1 MFMNKVLIDFT
12 NCFGIDKLEYEF
24 DFSVKNVYSI
34 YAKNGSMKTS
44 FANTF
49 QKIQQ
54 GKANEICDKI
64 YEIPGNAIVKIDDN
78 DIEKENIFVIKSYE
92 VEYESD
98 ISPLLV
104 RGELKES
111 LKDVLKSRDKL
122 FKVLEKDSGLKIKK
136 TLQGKTV
143 YELEPRILED
153 FSFSEQSFLL
163 NLENLKPKKFE
174 TDFSDIMYSIIFDG
188 SIQKKIQSYEF
199 QNGIDAFIKK
209 IDEIYNSFS
218 FLEKGKLTLP
228 KLKNI
233 RKSIEKDSYFVK
245 GNNLNLNGG
254 IVISDINA
262 LDTTLFEIET
272 KVKNLPELKDIEQ
285 LLSDAK
291 GMILKDVIE
300 THIDIIPYLKINKL
314 DELKKILWM
323 SYIAKNGVIFEELYI
338 KYLKFSN
345 LIDETPIEDTPWK
358 KSLSIFKKR
367 FTVPFDMEV
376 TNLKGAVIGE
386 SVPQIEF
393 TFEKNGNVKKIDRTR
408 LDELDTL
415 SQGEKRALYL
425 LNIIFDLEKIKAE
438 NKEILLIVDD
448 IADSFDYK
456 NKYAI
461 IEYLYEL
468 SHMKNIKMII
478 LSHNFD
484 FYRAVSSRLSIL
496 RQNRLEVMLINDKI
510 NLYEEKYQKQPF
522 VAWKKKLNSK
532 NIIALIPFV
541 RNLIEYGTD
550 KEVVCHGQKDFL
562 FLTYLLH
569 EKAKTDSIKFSD
581 LKSIYKEYLGKE
593 NFERDVN
600 SSDRITD
607 CLYNI
612 CDTLTENNNLL
623 EDKVLL
629 SMAIRH
635 KAEKIMLREIKSSS
649 SIFKW
654 EDNKII
660 KSGNNTL
667 FLKFVDNSDNQT
679 KNLIV
684 GYKQIASEDNAKLM
698 SEVSIMTSENIHLN
712 SFMYEPLLDMDI
724 QELLNLYQR
733 IKKLLGE

>member
-209 IDEIYNSFS
+209 I
-218 FLEKGKLTLP
+218 
-228 KLKNI
+228 
-233 RKSIEKDSYFVK
+233 
-245 GNNLNLNGG
+245 
-254 IVISDINA
+254 
-262 LDTTLFEIET
+262 
-272 KVKNLPELKDIEQ
+272 
-285 LLSDAK
+285 
-291 GMILKDVIE
+291 
-300 THIDIIPYLKINKL
+300 
-314 DELKKILWM
+314 
-323 SYIAKNGVIFEELYI
+323 
-338 KYLKFSN
+338 
-345 LIDETPIEDTPWK
+345 
-358 KSLSIFKKR
+358 
-367 FTVPFDMEV
+367 
-376 TNLKGAVIGE
+376 
-386 SVPQIEF
+386 
-393 TFEKNGNVKKIDRTR
+393 
-408 LDELDTL
+408 
-415 SQGEKRALYL
+415 
-425 LNIIFDLEKIKAE
+425 
-438 NKEILLIVDD
+438 
-448 IADSFDYK
+448 
-456 NKYAI
+456 
-461 IEYLYEL
+461 
-468 SHMKNIKMII
+468 
-478 LSHNFD
+478 
-484 FYRAVSSRLSIL
+484 
-496 RQNRLEVMLINDKI
+496 
-510 NLYEEKYQKQPF
+510 
-522 VAWKKKLNSK
+522 
-532 NIIALIPFV
+532 
-541 RNLIEYGTD
+541 TD